1 MTNDR
6 SPSMQPDPLD
16 RAAVEADYTYCLQTN
31 AFVREAFMRLSQ
43 HPSFRSETYYKYVI
57 SQLCRQNAELL
68 EELVKSRRMEAP

>member
-1 MTNDR
+1 MTDGSDMSMR
-6 SPSMQPDPLD
+6 SDPLD

-31 AFVREAFMRLSQ
+31 AFVREAFVRLSQ

>member
-1 MTNDR
+1 MTDGSDMSMR
-6 SPSMQPDPLD
+6 SDPLNL
-16 RAAVEADYTYCLQTN
+16 AAVEADYNFCLQTN

-68 EELVKSRRMEAP
+68 EELVKSRLMEAP